1 MNSLPAN
8 IFRRGMLFAV
18 AFSIVGGVA
27 AGSAIL
33 GGSSI
38 AFAQEMNSATET
50 SSNNKLA
57 GIIASLQIQDVVAP
71 EWVTAGYWELE
82 SDAPIFGGGNG
93 SEPMVTNFSGI
104 VEMVRLSNGTF
115 LHEHMLSDFVQTDIV
130 YSAENTTT
138 INGTMTVTTE
148 DGPTEDVPVYIT
160 FENNLISIYID
171 AEATDNHFGPT
182 PILGMILTPEKLQQ
196 ISELLS
202 DSEGGTLTA
211 GQQNATSLGSSALGN
226 ATGQ

>member
-1 MNSLPAN
+1 MKSLPTN
-8 IFRRGMLFAV
+8 IFRKAMLFAV
-18 AFSIVGGVA
+18 AFTIVGGLA
-27 AGSAIL
+27 AGSAIV

-38 AFAQEMNSATET
+38 AFAQEMDSTET
-50 SSNNKLA
+50 STSSNKVA

-82 SDAPIFGGGNG
+82 SDAPLFGGGNG
-93 SEPMVTNFSGI
+93 SEPTVTNFSGI

-115 LHEHMLSDFVQTDIV
+115 LHEHTLSDFVQSDIL
-130 YSAENTTT
+130 YAAENTTT

-182 PILGMILTPEKLQQ
+182 PILGMILSPEKLQQ
-196 ISELLS
+196 IASLLS
-202 DSEGGTLTA
+202 DSGGGTLTA
-211 GQQNATSLGSSALGN
+211 GQQNNTSLDSGMIGN

>member
-1 MNSLPAN
+1 
-8 IFRRGMLFAV
+8 MLFAV
-18 AFSIVGGVA
+18 AFSIVGGIA
-27 AGSAIL
+27 AGSSLL

-50 SSNNKLA
+50 STSSNKLA

-82 SDAPIFGGGNG
+82 SDAPIFGGSNG
-93 SEPMVTNFSGI
+93 SEPTVTNFSGI

-115 LHEHMLSDFVQTDIV
+115 LHEHTLSDFVQTDIV

-148 DGPTEDVPVYIT
+148 DGPTENVPVYIT

-182 PILGMILTPEKLQQ
+182 PILGMILSAEKLQQ

-202 DSEGGTLTA
+202 DSGGGTMTA
-211 GQQNATSLGSSALGN
+211 GQQNGTSLGNSTLGN
-226 ATGQ
+226 TTAQ